1 MTDPAAHPGPAGAP
15 QGPEAPPSNK
25 ALPRWAI
32 VLTGGVALGT
42 AGGLL
47 LHRSLPAATSP
58 PSASATG
65 VEPNV
70 PVPADGGA
78 EDASA
83 SADDA
88 GDAADDAEPTTLAA
102 QRERLYTVLARAG
115 GVSPEALAKVKAIF
129 EASPYLGQGNPD
141 VTVHAMT
148 RAECRKRRAEATIV
162 PGDPACGAPN
172 MAPLYDPGAGQS
184 KDAAKACIDQY
195 EFPDIPCEY
204 PVVNVRANE
213 AEALCRAV
221 GKRLCDAHEWEG
233 GCAGALHAP
242 EAEYLFGQDRR
253 YSSGMHNLKRE
264 ILWANGPK
272 KNYALCATNS
282 FKTKD
287 CPGGG
292 WKQCSSNTYPTGAFP
307 ECKSPFGVYDQHG
320 NAAEHMNLPTRPEE
334 MMSQGTKGGLTEMK
348 GSWFIFG
355 KGEAHLDDCRWREPS
370 WHESKVNDPNSHR
383 NYHLGFRCCK
393 DR

>member
-1 MTDPAAHPGPAGAP
+1 MSDTKETPGSKGFPRWVPVLLVGAVVGVGGALALNRALGASGKGGSGATDPAVSSSIAEAGAP
-15 QGPEAPPSNK
+15 D
-25 ALPRWAI
+25 
-32 VLTGGVALGT
+32 
-42 AGGLL
+42 AG
-47 LHRSLPAATSP
+47 
-58 PSASATG
+58 
-65 VEPNV
+65 
-70 PVPADGGA
+70 
-78 EDASA
+78 EDAGE
-83 SADDA
+83 DA
-88 GDAADDAEPTTLAA
+88 AVDSGGEPEAADDLDPKTLAE
-102 QRERLYTVLARAG
+102 QRERLYRLMASRSAVT
-115 GVSPEALAKVKAIF
+115 PEQIAKVRAIV
-129 EASPYLGQGNPD
+129 EASPYIGQGNPD
-141 VTVHAMT
+141 VSVHAMT
-148 RAECRKRRAEATIV
+148 HAECRKRRAEAKIV
-162 PGDPACGAPN
+162 TDEASLCKLPNMVPIFDPA
-172 MAPLYDPGAGQS
+172 AGET
-184 KDAAKACIDQY
+184 KETAKVCIDQY

-213 AEALCRAV
+213 AADLCRAV

-264 ILWANGPK
+264 ILWAYGPK

-292 WKQCSSNTYPTGAFP
+292 WKQCGSNTYPTGAFP